1 MTSSTRN
8 VWLMRDYDF
17 TTVYKDVGSNST
29 SSNP

>member
-8 VWLMRDYDF
+8 VWLMKDSDF
-17 TTVYKDVGSNST
+17 TAVYKDVGSNST